1 MTSPFDFDKRYP
13 FIGIMTSRK
22 EGKQLIGNIPL
33 FRSIQEEI
41 LQMGGVSVI
50 FSPEDL
56 SSTGVNG
63 AIFDSNKQSWEPIN
77 APLPQL
83 VYNRV
88 PFRRKET
95 TPSFMEAVQF
105 FREHS
110 IPFFNPSFLNKY
122 DCYLLFKDHP
132 ELKQFFLPTLLIRS
146 KYQLGEF
153 LSSHQTIYI
162 KQAASGLGK
171 GIHRI
176 SSLND
181 NSISF
186 LDKKMELEY
195 KDFNH
200 YWVMWRE
207 KFHNKPY
214 IAQQAVKPLLYN
226 GRRFDFRILAI
237 FDGVKHVPVG
247 VGVRQSGEQQLT
259 THIPNGGN
267 LLDYSLFQTKERDEK
282 IKKMVELC
290 GKALSKKWGFFG
302 EFSIDL
308 GLTTNEEYVIYEI
321 NSKPMSF
328 DENDIEKKR
337 IRMLCELFL
346 LLKKK

>member
-1 MTSPFDFDKRYP
+1 MMSSLDFKKKDP

-22 EGKQLIGNIPL
+22 EGQQLIGNIPL
-33 FRSIQEEI
+33 FRSIQEE
-41 LQMGGVSVI
+41 LVQMGGVSVI
-50 FSPEDL
+50 FSAEDL
-56 SSTGVNG
+56 SSTGING
-63 AIFDSNKQSWEPIN
+63 AIFDPNKQSWEPIS

-88 PFRRKET
+88 PFRREEA
-95 TPSFMEAVQF
+95 TPSFIGAVQF
-105 FREHS
+105 CRKHS

-122 DCYLLFKDHP
+122 ESYLLFKDHP
-132 ELKQFFLPTLLIRS
+132 ELKQFFLPTVQIRD
-146 KYQLGEF
+146 KYQLREF

-162 KQAASGLGK
+162 KQAASALGK

-176 SSLND
+176 HAQND
-181 NSISF
+181 HTISF
-186 LDKKMELEY
+186 LDKKKQMVY
-195 KDFNH
+195 KDFDH
-200 YWVMWRE
+200 YWMMWRE
-207 KFHNKPY
+207 KFYNKPY

-226 GRRFDFRILAI
+226 GSRFDFRILAI

-267 LLDYSLFQTKERDEK
+267 LLHYSLFQTVDRDEK
-282 IKKMVELC
+282 INKIVELC

-308 GLTTNEEYVIYEI
+308 GLTTDEEYVIYEI

-328 DENDIEKKR
+328 DEEDIEKKR
-337 IRMLCELFL
+337 IRMLCELFR

>member
-1 MTSPFDFDKRYP
+1 MTLSLDFQSKYP

-22 EGKQLIGNIPL
+22 EGQHLIGNIPL

-41 LQMGGVSVI
+41 LQLGGVSVI

-63 AIFDSNKQSWEPIN
+63 AIFEPYKQTWEPIS

-88 PFRRKET
+88 PFRREEAT
-95 TPSFMEAVQF
+95 TSFKEAVKF
-105 FREHS
+105 FTKHS

-132 ELKQFFLPTLLIRS
+132 ELKQFFLPTI
-146 KYQLGEF
+146 KIKDKKQLGEF
-153 LSSHQTIYI
+153 LSFHQTIYI
-162 KQAASGLGK
+162 KQAASALGK

-176 SSLND
+176 RAQSD

-186 LDKKMELEY
+186 LDKKKEMGY

-200 YWVMWRE
+200 YWMIWSE
-207 KFHNKPY
+207 KFNNKPY
-214 IAQQAVKPLLYN
+214 IAQQAVNPLLYN

-267 LLDYSLFQTKERDEK
+267 LLSYSLFQTNERDEK
-282 IKKMVELC
+282 INKIVELC
-290 GKALSKKWGFFG
+290 GKELSKKLGFFA

-308 GLTTNEEYVIYEI
+308 GLTSSEEYVIYEI
-321 NSKPMSF
+321 NSKPMIF
-328 DENDIEKKR
+328 DEEEIEKKR
-337 IRMLCELFL
+337 IKMLCELFL